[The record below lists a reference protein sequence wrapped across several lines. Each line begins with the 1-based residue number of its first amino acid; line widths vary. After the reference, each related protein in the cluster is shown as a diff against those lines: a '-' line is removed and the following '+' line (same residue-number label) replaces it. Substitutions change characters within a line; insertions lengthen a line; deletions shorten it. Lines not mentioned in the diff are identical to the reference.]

1 MSFSQIRSC
10 SALTI
15 NLRGAGGLIQWYFL
29 LADSQKVVILRDAGR
44 MEEARAAMNE
54 RNKQWN
60 VDKKNAAEAEDA
72 VTKAVEQLRDERQK
86 RVGKGTCG

>member
-1 MSFSQIRSC
+1 
-10 SALTI
+10 
-15 NLRGAGGLIQWYFL
+15 
-29 LADSQKVVILRDAGR
+29 
-44 MEEARAAMNE
+44 MNE